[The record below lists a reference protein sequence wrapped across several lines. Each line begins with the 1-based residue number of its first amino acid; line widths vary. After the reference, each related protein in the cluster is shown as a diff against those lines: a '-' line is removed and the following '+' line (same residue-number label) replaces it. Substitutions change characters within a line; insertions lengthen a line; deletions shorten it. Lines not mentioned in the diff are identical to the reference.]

1 MVTLWM
7 GFLSENLYASRGISF
22 LHEAITVNEM
32 LRDDLIRYHILNG
45 DS

>member
-7 GFLSENLYASRGISF
+7 GFLSENLKISRRISF
-22 LHEAITVNEM
+22 LYESVTVNEM